1 VSVHRRPVPR
11 ASFRLNGRGWIYLAL
26 AASVAF
32 AAALKGN
39 NLLFAIFCIL
49 IAQFIVSGVL
59 TVVVARGI
67 ELSRI
72 LPPSAVAGE
81 VFPLGMRLRN
91 KKRFWPAFCLRI
103 EDRIDSVGRPPGLA
117 PTPVWIPM
125 AGAKKRVRTTSYAT
139 ALERGWARLGPFT
152 VISEFPPGLFTYRR
166 VVPVVKR
173 LLIYPRLAVLTHRI
187 LDPLLAR
194 VHYSEQVSGEFD
206 RGQEEFSGL
215 RDFREGDSPRHI
227 HWKMSSRLP
236 GRLLVREHEDPK
248 VRDAR
253 ILLETHI
260 PRTAEGRRRGRLER
274 AIRFAATLADALLA
288 EGYRVRFRAFA
299 PELVSVDLDPRAR
312 DLDRLLHELALLRPT
327 RTRPLTEL
335 LGVEEAPGEEA
346 LFILRIAD
354 DAIPLREEP
363 SRSLT
368 LTPADMKAMME
379 EPGMPEEDSE

>member
-1 VSVHRRPVPR
+1 MSSHRRAVPR

-91 KKRFWPAFCLRI
+91 LKRFWPAFCLRI
-103 EDRIDSVGRPPGLA
+103 EDRIDAVGRPPGLA

-125 AGAKKRVRTTSYAT
+125 AGPKKRVRTTSYAT
-139 ALERGWARLGPFT
+139 AMERGWARLGPFT
-152 VISEFPPGLFTYRR
+152 VVSEFPPGLFTYRR

-173 LLIYPRLAVLTHRI
+173 LLVYPRLAVLTRRI

-194 VHYSEQVSGEFD
+194 VQYSELSSVEFD

-260 PRTAEGRRRGRLER
+260 PKTAEGRRRGRLER
-274 AIRFAATLADALLA
+274 AIRFAATLADTLLA

-299 PELVSVDLDPRAR
+299 PDLVSVDLDPRAH

-327 RTRPLTEL
+327 RTRTLAEL
-335 LGVEEAPGEEA
+335 MGVEEAHGEEA
-346 LFILRIAD
+346 LFILRIGD
-354 DAIPLREEP
+354 DGMPPREE
-363 SRSLT
+363 SQRSLT
-368 LTPADMKAMME
+368 LTPADMKTMME